1 MNLFELMNA
10 ISQIDKRLEIV
21 EKLSHE
27 PQSYK
32 EKGDEM
38 ETRIKKLE
46 RHFKKLTM
54 GKKK

>member
-1 MNLFELMNA
+1 MDA
-10 ISQIDKRLEIV
+10 IDQIDERVKEV

-54 GKKK
+54 RKKK